1 MFLRWLLCLIVMAS
15 LCACKTP
22 YKEQDKEDAK
32 PLKDQSSDTTFQ
44 AFVGRLRIAVA
55 KRDRATLT
63 SMMAPNF
70 GYRWDVTEP
79 MPPEAAFDYWDEQNL
94 WPELSGILRERFV
107 AEGVYMVAPPPD
119 EQYRGYRAGMRVVGG
134 SWKFAY
140 FVSGEQI
147 Q

>member
-1 MFLRWLLCLIVMAS
+1 MSLRPALYLFVIGCLA
-15 LCACKTP
+15 ACETP
-22 YKEQDKEDAK
+22 YKKQDKEDAK

-55 KRDRATLT
+55 KRDRQTLT

-70 GYRWDVTEP
+70 GYRWDVTTP
-79 MPPEAAFDYWDEQNL
+79 MPPEAAFAYWDEQNL

-107 AEGVYMVAPPPD
+107 AEGLYMVAPPPD
-119 EQYRGYRAGMRVVGG
+119 DRYRGYRAGMRVVGG

-140 FVSGEQI
+140 FVSGEVVE
-147 Q
+147 